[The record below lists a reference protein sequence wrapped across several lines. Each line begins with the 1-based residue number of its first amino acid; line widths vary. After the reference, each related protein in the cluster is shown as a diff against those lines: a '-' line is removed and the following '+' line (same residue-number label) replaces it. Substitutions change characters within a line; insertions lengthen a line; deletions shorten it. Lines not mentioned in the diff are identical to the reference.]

1 MNIKSLDIIH
11 EEHRALGAMLSG
23 LRTLAREIEAGRLQP
38 DFDLLASMIEYI
50 EKVPEKVHHPK
61 ENDYLFAKL
70 RRGLAAHRASGR
82 RTPFGRGA
90 DRRAA

>member
-38 DFDLLASMIEYI
+38 DFDLLASMIDYI
-50 EKVPEKVHHPK
+50 EKVPEIVHQP
-61 ENDYLFAKL
+61 
-70 RRGLAAHRASGR
+70 
-82 RTPFGRGA
+82 
-90 DRRAA
+90 